1 MSDILRV
8 RLPENLKDEVVN
20 LYDSLGITLTQA
32 VKMFFKQSVIDGG
45 LPFQPHLDKQ
55 SLLID
60 DDLTEEEVKE
70 IKRRLKTKS
79 KPIDAFEF
87 LESLKVSKKS

>member
-8 RLPENLKDEVVN
+8 RLPENLKDEVTN
-20 LYDSLGITLTQA
+20 LYENLGITLTQA

-55 SLLID
+55 RILNAETLAAFKEVEEGQTIKVNSTS
-60 DDLTEEEVKE
+60 DLFKE
-70 IKRRLKTKS
+70 LN
-79 KPIDAFEF
+79 D
-87 LESLKVSKKS
+87 